1 MNLHVHMAESHM
13 HVNPLLHLTYAER
26 TMKHVH
32 THTHWQSC
40 GDDAP
45 PSRHAES
52 TPSAEF
58 ADQAVTGI
66 VRATPTGPT
75 PAAMPVA
82 PLWEEL
88 FMGLSPALAADPDV
102 VNCALAP
109 RGESVRTAREFTKLT
124 LNRWGLGGLFDDI
137 ALVASEL
144 VTNALR
150 HAVATV
156 SVPEQ
161 RSSPWGRRGA
171 AIDAAFNDC
180 SSPLIRLSLVRR
192 EPQVVCAVT
201 DPSSHGPV
209 AREADWVAES
219 GRGLHLVDSF
229 SHSWGWHPVAAG
241 KVVWATFELPEDLGQ
256 ATGPQGN
263 EERRY

>member
-1 MNLHVHMAESHM
+1 
-13 HVNPLLHLTYAER
+13 
-26 TMKHVH
+26 
-32 THTHWQSC
+32 
-40 GDDAP
+40 
-45 PSRHAES
+45 
-52 TPSAEF
+52 
-58 ADQAVTGI
+58 
-66 VRATPTGPT
+66 
-75 PAAMPVA
+75 
-82 PLWEEL
+82 
-88 FMGLSPALAADPDV
+88 MGLSPALAADPDV

-109 RGESVRTAREFTKLT
+109 RHESVRTAREFTKLT
-124 LNRWGLGGLFDDI
+124 LNRWGLAGLFDDI

-150 HAVATV
+150 HALASA

-161 RSSPWGRRGA
+161 RTSPWGRRGA

-192 EPQVVCAVT
+192 VPQVVCAVS
-201 DPSSHGPV
+201 DPSSNGPV

-229 SHSWGWHPVAAG
+229 SQSWGWHPVAAG
-241 KVVWATFELPEDLGQ
+241 KVVWATFELPE
-256 ATGPQGN
+256 ASPQRLDPPGN